1 MEIFKTT
8 IGELF
13 DFYVEHEEETF
24 MCGTV
29 LHMFD
34 PTLSRVDSRGNI
46 LFEINVIEV
55 FQEHFPIYVTGSCF
69 GGGETFGETFEW
81 YIDPIYYDPDID
93 VRDVRISLMTDIIG
107 TYGRDVE
114 LEFEIVKLVN

>member
-1 MEIFKTT
+1 MEIFKTA

-34 PTLSRVDSRGNI
+34 PKPQRVNRYGEA
-46 LFEINVIEV
+46 LFDINVIEV
-55 FQEHFPIYVTGSCF
+55 FHTHFPAHVTGPF
-69 GGGETFGETFEW
+69 VPYGGKTFEW
-81 YIDPIYYDPDID
+81 YIDSKYYKDGVSVREIRSHLLSDI
-93 VRDVRISLMTDIIG
+93 LTACG
-107 TYGRDVE
+107 PDVE
-114 LEFEIVKLVN
+114 LEFKIVKLVN